1 MLSKYN
7 SYDYLRNT
15 ALPFMG
21 TYETNLENKVININ
35 IYTENEDILTI
46 YYTNDPTSTP
56 LITETYTINNL
67 SCNTTITSI
76 IKSRFIKISI
86 TSAVASAK
94 RIYDVTYI
102 TNDNTQYVVKPRG
115 SGTFWDN
122 ATVITNELSNAI
134 NLSSSP
140 ASNLTIY
147 GTSSNNVTICLQF
160 SNDGVTYYNT
170 QYTYAISVNDFGFN
184 ITAAPNYI
192 RLITNGATTITAIL
206 NYS

>member
-1 MLSKYN
+1 MISQYN
-7 SYDYLRNT
+7 SYDYTRNT
-15 ALPFMG
+15 SLPFTG
-21 TYETNLENKVININ
+21 VYETNLENKVININ
-35 IYTENEDILTI
+35 IYTENQDTLTI
-46 YYTNDPTSTP
+46 YYTNDPNGTP
-56 LITETYTINNL
+56 LITETYIINNL
-67 SCNTTITSI
+67 SCNTTITST
-76 IKSRFIKISI
+76 IKSRFVKIGI
-86 TSAVASAK
+86 TSGVTTGK

-102 TNDNTQYVVKPRG
+102 TNENTQYVVKPRG
-115 SGTFWDN
+115 SGIFWNN

-140 ASNLTIY
+140 TSNLTIY

-184 ITAAPNYI
+184 IVAAPNYI